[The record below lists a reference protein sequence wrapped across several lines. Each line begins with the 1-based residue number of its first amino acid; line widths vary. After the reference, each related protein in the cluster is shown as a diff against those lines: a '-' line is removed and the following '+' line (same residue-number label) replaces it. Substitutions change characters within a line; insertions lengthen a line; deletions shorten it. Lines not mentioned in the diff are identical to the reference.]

1 MNPTTSLDC
10 RGLSCPE
17 PVLRTARAA
26 RGLAASGGV
35 VEIFADDDAFPADI
49 QSWCRS
55 AGAILVSLE
64 ADARGQGGHRALVQ
78 VAAKA
83 KNSDA
88 NPGAPR
94 SATAMSIGAS
104 GPTSAAA
111 TPVLDARGKQCPE
124 PVLALARHARAQQ
137 GLVEVL
143 ADDDAFAAD
152 VEAWCRS
159 AGATLLALTQAPQD
173 GGAFRARID
182 LPLRAAS
189 LRGLTPTPPPAGVR
203 GVPASVR
210 PISGPLDLLDCRGK
224 QCPEPVLALARH
236 ARAHGGGEVDVIA
249 DDPAFA
255 ADVAAWCRSSGATEI
270 SRTQEGSALRVR
282 IRLATKAPSS
292 RGPAASFAA
301 LDVVERTARIEE
313 GAVRS
318 LVPLQGANAPQARF
332 DLRGQTPTEALAEA
346 GRIGGLGAGMTV
358 ELLVPDG
365 TTAQEVLRIYSGAGH
380 EILTLELGTPA
391 RIAARLRGGAVTAG
405 TPGLVV
411 HADPNS
417 PDCTLLVLHNDLE
430 ALLAALL
437 VANGAAAAGMK
448 VMIFFTFW
456 GLNTLRGE
464 GPNPAAP
471 ASPASFFQRVFKWMM
486 PKGPRRQQLGQ
497 LNFGGAGSA
506 ILGSIMRQ
514 QNVSDL
520 PSLLSSAQEQ
530 GVRFV
535 ACTMSMGV
543 MGISKRDLHPY
554 SNLEF
559 AGVATFVDAAKS
571 SKMSLVF

>member
-26 RGLAASGGV
+26 RGLAATGGV

-55 AGAILVSLE
+55 AGALLVSLE
-64 ADARGQGGHRALVQ
+64 ADARGHGGHRALVQ

-83 KNSDA
+83 APSARAAHSDA
-88 NPGAPR
+88 LRG
-94 SATAMSIGAS
+94 ATAMSA
-104 GPTSAAA
+104 AAA

-124 PVLALARHARAQQ
+124 PVLALARHARSQQ
-137 GLVEVL
+137 GIVEVL

-159 AGATLLALTQAPQD
+159 AGATLLGLTQAPQD
-173 GGAFRARID
+173 GGAFRARIEI
-182 LPLRAAS
+182 PPRAAS
-189 LRGLTPTPPPAGVR
+189 SRGMTPTPPPAGVR
-203 GVPASVR
+203 APGSVR
-210 PISGPLDLLDCRGK
+210 PVSSPLEVLDCRGK

-236 ARAHGGGEVDVIA
+236 ARAHGGGDVEILA
-249 DDPAFA
+249 DDPAFD

-282 IRLATKAPSS
+282 IRLALKGAPSS
-292 RGPAASFAA
+292 RGFSANSPATPAP
-301 LDVVERTARIEE
+301 
-313 GAVRS
+313 VRS
-318 LVPLQGANAPQARF
+318 LVPLQGASAPQARF
-332 DLRGQTPTEALAEA
+332 DLRGQTPAEALAEA

-365 TTAQEVLRIYSGAGH
+365 ATAQEVLRVYTGAGH
-380 EILTLELGTPA
+380 EILALDLDPSAPA
-391 RIAARLRGGAVTAG
+391 RIAARLRGGAVPGGA
-405 TPGLVV
+405 PGLVV
-411 HADPNS
+411 HADPNR

-471 ASPASFFQRVFKWMM
+471 AAPASFFQRMFKWMM

-520 PSLLSSAQEQ
+520 PSLLGSAQEQ

-554 SNLEF
+554 SNLEY